1 MDRDET
7 SPRPELLADRRRLV
21 VIENGAP
28 RDHQSARGLAI
39 PFNRGIGRPLVLAG
53 PRYLRIPSS
62 FLHRLLAAA
71 GVALVL
77 VLGVL
82 AANPELHQ
90 RLHPDAG
97 QAGHE
102 CGVTLFLHGV
112 EAVLVTAAV
121 AAPPVG

>member
-1 MDRDET
+1 M
-7 SPRPELLADRRRLV
+7 
-21 VIENGAP
+21 
-28 RDHQSARGLAI
+28 
-39 PFNRGIGRPLVLAG
+39 
-53 PRYLRIPSS
+53 
-62 FLHRLLAAA
+62 
-71 GVALVL
+71 L

-121 AAPPVG
+121 AAPPPALLARVPAPRREWWWAAPWDWLPPGRAPPVG

>member
-1 MDRDET
+1 M
-7 SPRPELLADRRRLV
+7 
-21 VIENGAP
+21 
-28 RDHQSARGLAI
+28 
-39 PFNRGIGRPLVLAG
+39 LAG
-53 PRYLRIPSS
+53 PRYLRVLSS

-71 GVALVL
+71 GVVLVL

-102 CGVTLFLHGV
+102 CGVTMFLHGV
-112 EAVLVTAAV
+112 EAVLVTAVLTVPAQFLLAWV
-121 AAPPVG
+121 LAPRRERWWAAPWYWLPPGRAPPVG